1 MNNFPQ
7 VKFVPYLHNNSSTLE
22 STNSILR
29 ASNRDTSQ
37 LLEKGLIS
45 CNLAA
50 SMKLLKT
57 KSVAQ
62 EDIPD
67 ENTSLFGSN
76 FDVTQ
81 GSKFRDSWFEKL
93 VKNRM
98 KKMDDNDSIES
109 NKFYVSIFPISSN
122 RQDHHNNYF
131 LKFI

>member
-1 MNNFPQ
+1 MCILGFLYYAKDLVNNFAQ
-7 VKFVPYLHNNSSTLE
+7 VKFVQYLHNNSSTLE

-37 LLEKGLIS
+37 LFEKGLIS

-98 KKMDDNDSIES
+98 KKMDDSIES
-109 NKFYVSIFPISSN
+109 DKCNVSIFPKSFN
-122 RQDHHNNYF
+122 G
-131 LKFI
+131 